1 MASSETWTRWRYRY
15 IPDKFVGEILSKS
28 WIDTLIP
35 VMILAGVVTVFSI
48 AMPGFLAASSLSD
61 IARIY
66 GEYLIIIV
74 GITVV
79 MMAGGIDLTVGS
91 TFALCNLVAL
101 LVINSMEVNLAL
113 GIPAVMLV
121 GGLVGLI
128 NGVLIGYLGM
138 RAFLTTLVMLILIR
152 AVVDHGLLDY
162 GQVIARGFNASATW
176 EFMAIG
182 DVFGVPSSL
191 AVAVVIAIVGHIVLT
206 RMRFGWHVS
215 AVGGSRRSA
224 YNAGIRVKRTICAT
238 YVLSGL
244 LTGLAATFYAAR
256 MSSASADVGKGL
268 EVTMLTAAVLGGISL
283 GGGRGSIT
291 KAVIGA
297 MIVLL
302 VQNSLIRM
310 GLSSGTSSLVL
321 GLLLLAAVAVDVR
334 WVKNRHK
341 VLARAYVSPTYFRL
355 PPLPETAAGSDSDYA
370 LNDKLRGVE
379 AIGLGELDGPEDV
392 IFDQNDN
399 LYCGSR
405 HGDVIRFFAPD
416 HKRWEVFAHIG
427 GHPLGFA
434 FDREG
439 NLHTCVGGMGLFR
452 ISPAGEVTKLSDET
466 NRSLL
471 SIVDDSRLRLADDL
485 DIASDGKVYF
495 SEATV
500 RYEMYD
506 WMVDALEGRGNGRI
520 ICYDP
525 KTNSSRT
532 MLPDLQLPNG
542 ICVEKGGQSLLFAE
556 TWGCRITRW
565 YFDGPNK
572 GRKEIVVDNL
582 PGYPDNINRA
592 SDGTY
597 WCALCGMRAPVFD
610 LALRMP
616 DFRRR
621 MVRKVGRDDWL
632 YPNMNTGCVIKFD
645 ADGNILDVLW
655 DLGGEAHPMIT
666 SIREHKGWLY
676 LGGIYNNRVGK
687 YRIPGADPN
696 WTSLDDYWG
705 ERT

>member
-61 IARIY
+61 IVRIY

-152 AVVDHGLLDY
+152 AVVDQGLLDY

-191 AVAVVIAIVGHIVLT
+191 VVAVVIAIVGHIVLT

-355 PPLPETAAGSDSDYA
+355 PPLPDTAAGSDSDYA

-485 DIASDGKVYF
+485 DIAPDGKVYF

-705 ERT
+705 ERA

>member
-152 AVVDHGLLDY
+152 AVVDQGLLDY

-191 AVAVVIAIVGHIVLT
+191 VVAVVIAIVGHIVLT

-485 DIASDGKVYF
+485 DIAPDGKVYF

-592 SDGTY
+592 SDGSY

-705 ERT
+705 ERA